1 MYKPCLSDV
10 KKIRNTKYNEWFRE
24 IFLTS
29 FGKCH
34 NMQISEK
41 QGRIFE
47 RYLEDDPNNWRHE
60 NSSYYKGIVNGL
72 YVRLQAS
79 GAYNGTAY
87 TSTGRKTLYRT
98 VYFLTIAED
107 QTEKEINI
115 GKELE
120 ILENKIDTM
129 YEENSDNPAIGV
141 EEEKEDY
148 LYNQLGMIHKS
159 YGL

>member
-24 IFLTS
+24 TFLTS

-60 NSSYYKGIVNGL
+60 NSSYYKGIVDGL
-72 YVRLQAS
+72 YIRLQAS
-79 GAYNGTAY
+79 GTYNGTAY
-87 TSTGRKTLYRT
+87 TSTGRKT
-98 VYFLTIAED
+98 
-107 QTEKEINI
+107 
-115 GKELE
+115 
-120 ILENKIDTM
+120 
-129 YEENSDNPAIGV
+129 
-141 EEEKEDY
+141 
-148 LYNQLGMIHKS
+148 
-159 YGL
+159 

>member
-24 IFLTS
+24 TFLTS

-72 YVRLQAS
+72 YIRLQAS

-129 YEENSDNPAIGV
+129 YKENPDNPAIGV